1 MEYLRPSTLVSYKGH
16 VEKHIIPAL
25 GTVPLQKLFTKRIGG
40 FYESLLVGKADGPDL
55 THASVRR
62 VHATLHRALR
72 DARDMGYVSQNAADK
87 ARVPRAPKNRKSTK
101 LRVWSLAELQTF
113 LAAVQEDRLYP
124 LWVLLAT
131 TGMRRGE
138 ALGLTWKDLDS
149 GTARIHGARVC
160 VGYEVRMGETKT
172 GYERDVDLDPG
183 TMRVLKAWR
192 KRQIAERWKWK
203 ELWTDTGLVFTQE
216 DGTGWHPN
224 RITKL
229 FGNAIAKVQKDQEKE
244 AERIKDEAPK
254 ILPRIRLHD
263 LRHGAASLALQNGEP
278 IVVVS

>member
-1 MEYLRPSTLVSYKGH
+1 
-16 VEKHIIPAL
+16 
-25 GTVPLQKLFTKRIGG
+25 
-40 FYESLLVGKADGPDL
+40 
-55 THASVRR
+55 
-62 VHATLHRALR
+62 
-72 DARDMGYVSQNAADK
+72 
-87 ARVPRAPKNRKSTK
+87 
-101 LRVWSLAELQTF
+101 
-113 LAAVQEDRLYP
+113 
-124 LWVLLAT
+124 
-131 TGMRRGE
+131 
-138 ALGLTWKDLDS
+138 
-149 GTARIHGARVC
+149 VC

-172 GYERDVDLDPG
+172 GLHRDVDLDPG
-183 TMRVLKAWR
+183 TSAILKSWR

-244 AERIKDEAPK
+244 AERIKDGAAK

-278 IVVVS
+278 IVVVSKRLGHQSAKMTYDVYGHLMPGASRETANRMGALIFGSR